1 MSRSDAEDDPFA
13 LWLPSCGKI
22 EGGRLHGYSYTF
34 QRFVGTGDRLRIEA
48 AVTPP
53 NWPFPRIMLLER
65 ADYGAFH
72 AVPGEG
78 AKRIRANELVASSTR
93 ASET

>member
-1 MSRSDAEDDPFA
+1 MCRSDAEDYPFA

-48 AVTPP
+48 VVTPP
-53 NWPFPRIMLLER
+53 NWPFPKIMLLER
-65 ADYGAFH
+65 GDYGTFH

-78 AKRIRANELVASSTR
+78 AKRIRADELVASAAS